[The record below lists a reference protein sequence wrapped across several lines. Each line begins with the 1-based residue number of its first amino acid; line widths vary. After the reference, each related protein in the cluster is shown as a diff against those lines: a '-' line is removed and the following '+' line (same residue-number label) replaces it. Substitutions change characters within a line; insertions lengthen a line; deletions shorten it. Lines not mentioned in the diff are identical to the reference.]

1 MSRVSPDPVPGIPE
15 GSAAYYAHL
24 FTPPERRPA
33 LTALFALH
41 REFEEL
47 SARQGEPALTQVKLQ
62 WWDDEVRRLAAG
74 EPRHPVTTAL
84 AGEPSMRGSRDLLRE
99 MVGCTG
105 ALAGALRE
113 SAFDRA
119 VELECRRA
127 AALLGAVARML
138 IDDEAADGEILLP
151 ARNIGAGGRLV
162 TLLRQ
167 EAALRA
173 SGDQL
178 VPEARAGLDEGL
190 NTIPPGRRPGLGP
203 VLVFGQVNRLRL
215 SRLGRPADPESRLAG
230 AFATL
235 REVMTAWQTAR
246 RAAKAIAP
254 APVRES
260 SHAT

>member
-1 MSRVSPDPVPGIPE
+1 MSRVSPDPVPEIPE

-41 REFEEL
+41 REFDEI
-47 SARQGEPALTQVKLQ
+47 SARRGEAAVTQVKLQ
-62 WWDDEVRRLAAG
+62 WWDDEIRRLAAG

-84 AGEPSMRGSRDLLRE
+84 AGEPSMPGSRELLLE
-99 MVGCTG
+99 MVGCTA
-105 ALAGALRE
+105 ALAGALSE

-138 IDDEAADGEILLP
+138 IDDDTADGEILLP

-167 EAALRA
+167 EAALSA
-173 SGDQL
+173 SGHQL
-178 VPEARAGLDEGL
+178 APEARAGLDEGL
-190 NTIPPGRRPGLGP
+190 STIPPDRRPGLGP
-203 VLVFGQVNRLRL
+203 VLVFGQVQRMRL
-215 SRLGRPADPESRLAG
+215 SRLGQPVDPGSRVAG

-246 RAAKAIAP
+246 RAARAVAP

-260 SHAT
+260 NHAS